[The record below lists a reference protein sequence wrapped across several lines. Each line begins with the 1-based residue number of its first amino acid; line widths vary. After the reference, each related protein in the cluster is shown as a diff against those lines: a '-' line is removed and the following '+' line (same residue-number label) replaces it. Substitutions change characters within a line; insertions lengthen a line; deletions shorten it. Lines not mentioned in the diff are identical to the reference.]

1 MNTITLKIIPSL
13 IQNIELAVLIIN
25 INVAI
30 RKKIKTFESLISK
43 LKCDEIVNLDYVKVA
58 IFYNLILYIM
68 LKYRTIAFIKTSTL
82 I

>member
-58 IFYNLILYIM
+58 IFYNLILYII
-68 LKYRTIAFIKTSTL
+68 LKYRANALIKTSTL